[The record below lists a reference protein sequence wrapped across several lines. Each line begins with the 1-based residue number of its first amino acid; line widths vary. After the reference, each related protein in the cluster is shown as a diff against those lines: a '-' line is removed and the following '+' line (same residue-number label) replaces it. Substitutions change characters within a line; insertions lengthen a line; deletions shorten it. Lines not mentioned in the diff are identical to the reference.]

1 MFFRV
6 KPSGPRRYLQIVEN
20 RRVEGAVRQTVIA
33 TLGRLDELQASG
45 ALTALMASGAKFV
58 DQIVLLDAL
67 AGDESSLS
75 TKRIGAP
82 LLFGRLWR
90 RLGID
95 AVLDKLAG
103 ERAFEFPVERAI
115 FVATLH
121 RLLVSGSDRDCDAWR
136 ADYDIAGTEGL
147 KLHHFYRAMAWLGE
161 ELEAKAPGALAP
173 RCLKDVIEEALFD
186 ANRSLFTQ
194 VRAVFMDTTSLS
206 FYGEGGE
213 TLGERG
219 YSKDYRPDL
228 HQMIL
233 ALVMDGAGRP
243 LCTEMVPGNTAD
255 VTTLLPVVDR
265 LRQRFCID
273 EVCVVADRGMI
284 SAQTIAALEAR
295 KLTYILGTRERTD
308 TTARALVLDDQ
319 APFVPLV
326 LERQRKGETQLFI
339 KKRVVAGKTY
349 IVCRNEEEAEHDRR
363 ERQALVEVLNAHL
376 KRGDKAL
383 IGNAGYRRYLR
394 KADAKA
400 GASFEIDAGKLAEE
414 ARFDGIFVLRTN
426 ANLTP
431 LQVVM
436 RYRDLPANAMRS
448 SGSGREPFP
457 ACQGG
462 DAYAPDLP
470 FQRPSHSR
478 SCLLLLPR
486 ARLAQGTR
494 RHPRQGRPG
503 DRMGRHQARPRPP
516 ARSSPRPQ
524 GQGLADPH
532 RRRTGHRFSIPRRSD
547 RAAAARQTD
556 QSASTQAHASTKT
569 QTRQAKAWCHVNVN
583 FANLLGKPML

>member
-67 AGDESSLS
+67 AGDESSLC

-103 ERAFEFPVERAI
+103 ERAFEFAIERAI

-161 ELEAKAPGALAP
+161 ELEAKVPGALAP

-233 ALVMDGAGRP
+233 ALVMDGTGRP

-284 SAQTIAALEAR
+284 SAPTIAALEAR

-326 LERQRKGETQLFI
+326 LERQRRGQTQLFI

-363 ERQALVEVLNAHL
+363 ERQALVEVLDAQL

-436 RYRDLPANAMRS
+436 RYRDLLLVEN
-448 SGSGREPFP
+448 
-457 ACQGG
+457 
-462 DAYAPDLP
+462 L
-470 FQRPSHSR
+470 FQRTKAVMRTRPIFHSSDQAIR
-478 SCLLLLPR
+478 GHVFCSFLALVLRKELDDILDKADLAIEWADLKRGLDRLLEARLVHKDKDWLIRTDAEPAIASLFRAAQIALPPR
-486 ARLAQGTR
+486 ARQTSPPPPQPMAAPKR
-494 RHPRQGRPG
+494 RRGRPKRG
-503 DRMGRHQARPRPP
+503 A
-516 ARSSPRPQ
+516 
-524 GQGLADPH
+524 
-532 RRRTGHRFSIPRRSD
+532 T
-547 RAAAARQTD
+547 
-556 QSASTQAHASTKT
+556 SA
-569 QTRQAKAWCHVNVN
+569 
-583 FANLLGKPML
+583 